1 METSQAIATIINR
14 GKDRRYLSDG
24 DIATLKNLAKDASAE
39 EAQLIKDAITT
50 EKADRKIAKDRP
62 KDEFVCDAIKGIVE
76 SVGVSEAMAKSVNEL
91 AAVLFESDTIKVGGK
106 RIEIDDN
113 NYQLISDLE
122 SSLDEFSKIDVGGCL
137 EQAKKQF
144 DPDNNRDVE
153 AGKLY
158 DYQKKFS
165 DARDICNKIVNI
177 LDQLQVTDDD

>member
-1 METSQAIATIINR
+1 METSQSIATIINR
-14 GKDRRYLSDG
+14 GKERHYLSDG
-24 DIATLKNLAKDASAE
+24 DIATLKNMAKDASAD
-39 EAQLIKDAITT
+39 EAQLIKDAITN

-62 KDEFVCDAIKGIVE
+62 KDESVCDVIKGIVE
-76 SVGVSEAMAKSVNEL
+76 SVGVSEAMAKSVNEM
-91 AAVLFESDTIKVGGK
+91 ATVLFESHTIKVGGK

-122 SSLDEFSKIDVGGCL
+122 ANLDEFSKIDVDGCL

-144 DPDNNRDVE
+144 DPDNNRDME

-165 DARDICNKIVNI
+165 AARDICNKIVNI